1 MKKQSEEF
9 LTLDQCI
16 DSNFHY
22 EYFRSRLTNHTN
34 KKLSKNKI
42 KETINQT
49 DLVPITFGVLISKE
63 RNSKKVSPKQ
73 NSVHQ
78 RNTYINIL
86 MSSGAHASIIRSSY
100 SNFVTRKTSANKWST
115 MAGYFSTLHE
125 AESKKIART

>member
-42 KETINQT
+42 KEKINQT
-49 DLVPITFGVLISKE
+49 DLVPISFGVLIS
-63 RNSKKVSPKQ
+63 
-73 NSVHQ
+73 
-78 RNTYINIL
+78 
-86 MSSGAHASIIRSSY
+86 
-100 SNFVTRKTSANKWST
+100 
-115 MAGYFSTLHE
+115 
-125 AESKKIART
+125 